1 MNKYL
6 PCMGVALM
14 SSYDVERLKRL
25 SRQGWHVT
33 GMAARAMLYRL
44 ERGEPHPYDYC
55 AVVGKRPSHEL
66 LELYEESGWEPVVVE
81 DTFQVLRSDDEAAPP
96 PYTDE
101 ATRDEAI
108 LENRHRYGSFAA
120 LCLLVAIAILPILAT
135 MAPSLGS
142 PLACL
147 VAASL
152 LACFLVF
159 GVCAVACLAVCFNMK
174 RIMARC

>member
-33 GMAARAMLYRL
+33 GMAARSMLYRL

-66 LELYEESGWEPVVVE
+66 LELYKESGWEPIAVE
-81 DTFQVLRSDDEAAPP
+81 DDFQVLRSDGKAAP

-101 ATRDEAI
+101 ATRNEAI
-108 LENRHRYGSFAA
+108 LENRRRYGSFAA
-120 LCLLVAIAILPILAT
+120 VCLLVAIAILSILAT

-147 VAASL
+147 VAVSL
-152 LACFLVF
+152 LACFVVF
-159 GVCAVACLAVCFNMK
+159 GVCAVAFLAVCFSMK
-174 RIMARC
+174 LIMARC